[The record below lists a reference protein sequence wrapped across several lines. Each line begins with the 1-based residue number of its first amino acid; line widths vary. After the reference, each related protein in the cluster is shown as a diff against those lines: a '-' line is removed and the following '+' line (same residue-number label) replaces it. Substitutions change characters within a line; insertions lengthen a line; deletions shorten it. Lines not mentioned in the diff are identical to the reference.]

1 MEKQAVNTLKH
12 RIPRISPRFGLTN
25 NFLFPFAIWL
35 DLITGW
41 PIAATYIVF
50 VIGVSS
56 IFFLWF
62 NYHFYRG
69 NVEFLF
75 SNWPNFNLLIFQA
88 NLPLKSRFYYEQ
100 FHILGI
106 DIIFNIRNSQML
118 LESTLSCGSLLETK
132 YIQSPPFNQFH
143 KFLSLYWNS
152 ST

>member
-56 IFFLWF
+56 IFLLWI

-75 SNWPNFNLLIFQA
+75 SN
-88 NLPLKSRFYYEQ
+88 
-100 FHILGI
+100 
-106 DIIFNIRNSQML
+106 
-118 LESTLSCGSLLETK
+118 
-132 YIQSPPFNQFH
+132 
-143 KFLSLYWNS
+143 
-152 ST
+152 